1 MCITV
6 WKIRVSEKLV
16 RLGISKN
23 GSESKQGLTKYQ
35 YLIMEKM
42 ELNTVIKGVIRVVG
56 KNMWNTNIILYC
68 SQEEQQ
74 FIIMSYFSQIHM
86 LKF

>member
-1 MCITV
+1 M
-6 WKIRVSEKLV
+6 
-16 RLGISKN
+16 RLELSKN
-23 GSESKQGLTKYQ
+23 GGESQKGLRKCQ

-42 ELNTVIKGVIRVVG
+42 ELNTVIKGVRKVVG
-56 KNMWNTNIILYC
+56 KKIWTINISLYC

-74 FIIMSYFSQIHM
+74 FIIKNYFSQIHM